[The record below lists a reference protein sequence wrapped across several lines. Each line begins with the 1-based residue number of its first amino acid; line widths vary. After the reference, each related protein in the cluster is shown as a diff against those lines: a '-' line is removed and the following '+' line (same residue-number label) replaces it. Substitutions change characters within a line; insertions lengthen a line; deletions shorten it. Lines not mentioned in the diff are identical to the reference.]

1 MSQLNTLLAVE
12 INNYSPGTRDYAV
25 LGPVKAIERL
35 ARGEG
40 WVAEKVVIRHLANG
54 NDEHLHVLS
63 RPKPPPPPASLPRE
77 SSNKTLTSG
86 PSTGGLSKN
95 PPVPPP
101 PLKEPPSSASP
112 PKAAQP
118 APSRVSAATARVKE
132 AIRGDH
138 KP

>member
-12 INNYSPGTRDYAV
+12 IPDYSPSTRDYTV

-40 WVAEKVVIRHLANG
+40 WVAEKIVIRHLANG

-63 RPKPPPPPASLPRE
+63 RPKPTP
-77 SSNKTLTSG
+77 T
-86 PSTGGLSKN
+86 PSPTPSKN

-112 PKAAQP
+112 PS
-118 APSRVSAATARVKE
+118 SRVAAAAAKVKE
-132 AIRGDH
+132 ALRGDH